1 MKREVLLLLV
11 IVLVLVQIGV
21 LMVYS
26 ASIVRAVD
34 AASDYSFR
42 YLIGQLLRVAL
53 GIIAFAIGASFD
65 YHRYKNRF
73 ILLSAFAFV
82 TLLLIAVLFVEEKTN
97 ETHRWFTFHGVSLQ
111 PSDFVKPLVIILLAV
126 KLSENQKH
134 IKSFW
139 RGFVP
144 PLATTLFLTFL
155 IAIEPDIGTPFV
167 IGCTAL
173 FMVMLAGARW
183 IHLFQSG
190 LAGMGLITL
199 YVLKYP
205 HALDRV
211 KDWAIALID
220 PMKYRSDESYQL
232 IQSLWAFAQGG
243 VFGLGPGAG
252 QQKLHYLYAAES
264 DFIFAICGE
273 ELGLIGTLAIVFLF
287 ALFFIIGMRL
297 AVCAPDLMGAL
308 LAAGVVFLITFQA
321 TVSMGVTT
329 GLLPTK
335 GITLPFISAGGTSL
349 VTILFLVGVLVNVG
363 IQSVKREDSEP
374 VALCVQGS

>member
-1 MKREVLLLLV
+1 MKKEVLLILM
-11 IVLVLVQIGV
+11 IVLVLVQVGI

-26 ASIVRAVD
+26 ASIVRAVESS
-34 AASDYSFR
+34 ADYSLM
-42 YLIGQLLRVAL
+42 YLLGQLIRVGL
-53 GIIAFAIGASFD
+53 GVIAFAVGASFD
-65 YHRYKNRF
+65 YHRYKKRI
-73 ILLSAFAFV
+73 ILLPTFAFV
-82 TLLLIAVLFVEEKTN
+82 TLLLLAVLFVEEKTN
-97 ETHRWFTFHGVSLQ
+97 ETHRWFTFHGISLQ

-155 IAIEPDIGTPFV
+155 IAVEPDIGTPFV
-167 IGCTAL
+167 IGLTAL
-173 FMVMLAGARW
+173 FMVMLAGASW
-183 IHLFQSG
+183 LHLAQSG
-190 LAGMGLITL
+190 LAGVGLITL

-211 KDWAIALID
+211 KDWVITLID

-264 DFIFAICGE
+264 DFIFSICGE

-287 ALFFIIGMRL
+287 ASFFIIGMRL

-308 LAAGVVFLITFQA
+308 LAAGIVFLITFQA
-321 TVSMGVTT
+321 TVSMMVTT

-349 VTILFLVGVLVNVG
+349 VTVLFLIGVLINVG
-363 IQSVKREDSEP
+363 IQSVKQEESEP
-374 VALCVQGS
+374 IALCVQGS